1 MRIALIT
8 HDASS
13 LGQTPSAPSGEFGGC
28 GDQGTRVTSLAQ
40 ALAREGHRVTI
51 YGRQDS
57 RGRQASSILAPGVIV
72 EQVPA
77 GPAKPLAA
85 DKLTP
90 YLGEF
95 GSHLAQRWRRNR
107 PDVVHAHYWTGGVAA
122 LAATRDL
129 GIPVL
134 QAFESLATAERRL
147 QLAGSESAPRVR
159 LETAIARSTLAILA
173 RSSQEMSDLARLG
186 VSRASIRVLPCG
198 VDTATFSPDGPAARR
213 GKQPRLLAISTLAGP
228 HGIDTALRA
237 LPGVPDAELVIA
249 GGPADAEGADNKL
262 VKSRARR
269 ELDKLAAKMG
279 VRDRV
284 TFAGPVSQRDLPRLL
299 RSADILVSPA
309 WYEPIGATA
318 IQAMACGVPV
328 VASAVGSHR
337 DAVVDGTTGALVSPG
352 RPDLLARRLRELLS
366 MPVRLEALGIA
377 AADRARAR
385 YSWERIGRET
395 LMAYRNCLEVAAAS
409 RTASPGRAAQAQ
421 GSA

>member
-13 LGQTPSAPSGEFGGC
+13 LGQTPDAPSGEFGGC
-28 GDQGTRVTSLAQ
+28 GDQGARVASLAQ

-51 YGRQDS
+51 YGRQDAPA
-57 RGRQASSILAPGVIV
+57 RQASSILAPGVTV
-72 EQVPA
+72 EHVPA
-77 GPAKPLAA
+77 GPAKPLPAA
-85 DKLTP
+85 ELTP

-95 GSHLAQRWRRNR
+95 GGHLAQRWRRNR

-129 GIPVL
+129 GVPVL

-147 QLAGSESAPRVR
+147 QLADSESAPRVR
-159 LETAIARSTLAILA
+159 LETAIARSAGAILA

-198 VDTATFSPDGPAARR
+198 VDTTMFTADGPAARR
-213 GKQPRLLAISTLAGP
+213 GKRPRLLAITTLAGP

-249 GGPADAEGADNKL
+249 GGPEDAKGAADGKPP
-262 VKSRARR
+262 KSRARR
-269 ELDKLAAKMG
+269 ELDKLARKMG
-279 VRDRV
+279 VSDRV
-284 TFAGPVSQRDLPRLL
+284 TFTGPVAQRELPRLM
-299 RSADILVSPA
+299 RSADILVSPG

-337 DAVVDGTTGALVSPG
+337 DAVVDGTTGALVPPG

-395 LMAYRNCLEVAAAS
+395 LTAYRNCLEAAAAS
-409 RTASPGRAAQAQ
+409 RTASRSGAVQ